1 MIRMLPKKYFQP
13 NVYSMSTRPFEER
26 VPGEEAFMILGA
38 ARFASCKSEIKK
50 CVTLT
55 PYWLFLRRPIR
66 PLAEN

>member
-38 ARFASCKSEIKK
+38 ARLMQVRNKK
-50 CVTLT
+50 MRDFDTL
-55 PYWLFLRRPIR
+55 
-66 PLAEN
+66 LAVSKTTN